1 MLCADTTDRSGN
13 TGPTRT
19 SGQHRRASCCG
30 ASAPVRGADRTA
42 FGPRIPTGPAFQQGP
57 LVSMV

>member
-13 TGPTRT
+13 TGPTRP

-30 ASAPVRGADRTA
+30 ASAPVRDADRTA